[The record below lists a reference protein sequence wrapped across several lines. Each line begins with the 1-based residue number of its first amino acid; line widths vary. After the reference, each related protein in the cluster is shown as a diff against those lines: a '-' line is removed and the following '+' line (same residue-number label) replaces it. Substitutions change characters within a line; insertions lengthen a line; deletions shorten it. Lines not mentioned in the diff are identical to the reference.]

1 MSSKSKDKIK
11 AELIRIGITLLIV
24 GICIGLEI
32 ALDRIYI
39 HDENI
44 FLLFILAVLVILIET
59 KNIVYGAVASV
70 ILVFSFNFFLTDP
83 RYTFMMDDLN
93 YYISFVVFLI
103 ISLICGSLVIK
114 IQRKAKE
121 AKESQGRIEI
131 LYEFSRKT
139 LNCHSEKELFEAM
152 DDCLKAN
159 LSQSFFVCREITKEK
174 LANQDDAEAI
184 EYALNQNEIVGKGQ
198 NTYSSLPL
206 TVFPLRSKAN
216 KFGALVIQCDNPLP
230 APTFDFVKS
239 ITNEMVVVLERE
251 KITFERERSE
261 EAREKE
267 KFKSTLL
274 RSLSHDLKTPLTSIQ
289 SGSLFLKENIQ
300 ALSQKEQVELL
311 EDIHRES
318 EELYAF
324 VNNLLNISK
333 LDDQSSIA
341 KEYESVDE
349 ILQNV
354 KEYFRTVQTDRVVR
368 FPEVDSS
375 LFVYANAPLLV
386 QVFVNLIDNA
396 LKYTKPG
403 SEIDIACAVEGN
415 RVFFEVSDNGG
426 GIKPEKFNSLFKD
439 IFAVSAK
446 KDAYRS
452 SGLGLGI
459 CKAIVNAHN
468 GTITAENN
476 DKGGATFRFNLPL
489 KKEGDQ

>member
-1 MSSKSKDKIK
+1 MSTQSTSKIK
-11 AELIRIGITLLIV
+11 TELIRIGITLLIV

-32 ALDRIYI
+32 ALDLIYI

-44 FLLFILAVLVILIET
+44 FLLFILAVLIILIET
-59 KNIVYGAVASV
+59 KNIIYGAVASI

-121 AKESQGRIEI
+121 AKESEERIEI

-152 DDCLKAN
+152 ENCLKAN
-159 LSQSFFVCREITKEK
+159 LSQPFFVCREIVKDNPE
-174 LANQDDAEAI
+174 AQDDAEAI

-198 NTYSSLPL
+198 NIYGNLPL
-206 TVFPLRSKAN
+206 IVFPLRSKAN
-216 KFGALVIQCDNPLP
+216 KFGALVIKSETPLP
-230 APTFDFVKS
+230 SPTFDFVKS
-239 ITNEMVVVLERE
+239 IANEMVVVLERE

-300 ALSQKEQVELL
+300 ALSTKEQVELL
-311 EDIHRES
+311 DDIHHES

-333 LDDQSSIA
+333 LDDQNSIA
-341 KEYESVDE
+341 KDYESVDE
-349 ILQNV
+349 MLQNV
-354 KEYFRTVQTDRVVR
+354 KEYFRTIQTDRLVK

-403 SEIDIACAVEGN
+403 SEIDVGCSVDGN
-415 RVFFEVSDNGG
+415 RVLFEVSDNGG
-426 GIKPEKFNSLFKD
+426 GIKPEKFSSLFKD

-468 GTITAENN
+468 GAITAENN
-476 DKGGATFRFNLPL
+476 DKGGATFHFNLPL
-489 KKEGDQ
+489 KKEGDK